1 MKKKIL
7 QYFLR
12 TLLPSFAIVA
22 SFFLTFNVLGCG
34 STLSGLSMLSG
45 DFSVPKIT
53 SFELKEAD
61 LVQLSFTK
69 NVEVSN
75 LSLTLLLEN
84 ENQEVPCDFS
94 FEEEKLLLHLQNQMT
109 PGSSYQL
116 DGCVMDENKNIL
128 SFSIPFK
135 GFNGRVPSLLISEV
149 RNAYGSKSINKVKH
163 YKTEFVELFILEDGN
178 LSGVKIISAN
188 DGEEKSYTCP
198 NLEVKAG
205 SYVTVHM
212 RTIPQDK
219 ITDEILISEINGDLT
234 ASYSLDTS
242 SYAVDLWSENSSAV
256 FAQSDVIA
264 VIDSQTGLPLDA
276 LCYETYEKK
285 LDTFSEIAELVLQN
299 ENWLGDPFD
308 ASLVTSSAVTRSI
321 ARQNLSSL
329 YADFKNGL
337 YEEKI
342 ISSQASDFLLV
353 SEVTPG
359 YENSSSIFTKSK
371 SRKK

>member
-94 FEEEKLLLHLQNQMT
+94 FEEEKLLLRLQNQMT

-188 DGEEKSYTCP
+188 DGEEKSYTFP
-198 NLEVKAG
+198 NLEVKVG

-219 ITDEILISEINGDLT
+219 ITDEILISEIDGDLT

-242 SYAVDLWSENSSAV
+242 SYAIDLWSENSSAV

>member
-94 FEEEKLLLHLQNQMT
+94 FEEEKLLLRLQNQMT

-219 ITDEILISEINGDLT
+219 ITDEILISEIDGDLT

-242 SYAVDLWSENSSAV
+242 SYAIDLWSENSSAV

-299 ENWLGDPFD
+299 ENWLGEPFD

-342 ISSQASDFLLV
+342 ISSQSSDFLLV